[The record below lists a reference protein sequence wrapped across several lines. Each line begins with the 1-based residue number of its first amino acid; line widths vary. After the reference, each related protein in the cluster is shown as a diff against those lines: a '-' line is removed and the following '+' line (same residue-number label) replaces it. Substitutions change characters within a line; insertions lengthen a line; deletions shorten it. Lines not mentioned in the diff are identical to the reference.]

1 MGRPSSAAIA
11 AIATHE
17 AGHEAHKQQQT
28 CARVAAP
35 ARRWNSFQTDQE
47 ENQQNQR
54 KNP

>member
-1 MGRPSSAAIA
+1 MRSPSSAAIA
-11 AIATHE
+11 AVATHE

-35 ARRWNSFQTDQE
+35 VGRWNSFQTDQE
-47 ENQQNQR
+47 ENQQNEC